1 MDRRPF
7 LFACGGSLALPCR
20 GLAQTSLGTLV
31 LVEAGGIWVRERPD
45 GPSTIVASGTGLHS
59 PRLSPSGA
67 WIAYRKR

>member
-31 LVEAGGIWVRERPD
+31 LVEAGAIWVRELPH
-45 GPSTIVASGTGLHS
+45 GPSTIVGPGAGLHS
-59 PRLSPSGA
+59 RRLAPSGA

>member
-7 LFACGGSLALPCR
+7 LFDCGGSLALPCR

-31 LVEAGGIWVRERPD
+31 LVEAGAIWVRELPH
-45 GPSTIVASGTGLHS
+45 GPSTIVA
-59 PRLSPSGA
+59 PCERLAPSGA